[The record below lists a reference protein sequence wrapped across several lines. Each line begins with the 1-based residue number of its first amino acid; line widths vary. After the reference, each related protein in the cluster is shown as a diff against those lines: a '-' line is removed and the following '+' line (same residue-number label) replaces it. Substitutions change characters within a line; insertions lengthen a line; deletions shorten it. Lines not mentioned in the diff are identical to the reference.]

1 MICSTCERPNPE
13 GAAFCDGCGAPLQAV
28 PESPVTAVIG
38 PTIRLDEQSPA
49 TETPPPAIAPI
60 TPAPATRPTRLLRAR
75 QLNGGLWLI
84 GIGMLFLTGTFWP
97 WILVL
102 CGVSGYLEE
111 TARGRHQQAARTLFF
126 MVGLAILFS
135 TAWFW
140 PGILILIGITA
151 LLSPEARPHHA

>member
-1 MICSTCERPNPE
+1 MICPKCERPYLE
-13 GAAFCDGCGAPLQAV
+13 GATFCDGCGAPLQVV

-38 PTIRLDEQSPA
+38 PTIRLNEPA
-49 TETPPPAIAPI
+49 PVTEIPPPAIAPI
-60 TPAPATRPTRLLRAR
+60 APATRPTRLLRAR
-75 QLNGGLWLI
+75 QLNGGMWLI
-84 GIGMLFLTGTFWP
+84 GIGILFLTGTFWP

-111 TARGRHQQAARTLFF
+111 TGRGRHQEAARTLIF

-135 TAWFW
+135 TPWFW

-151 LLSPEARPHHA
+151 LLSPEVRPRHA